1 MKFLNILLACII
13 ATSIKAVNVD
23 SLQRV
28 LKLQTDTNRVK
39 TLNELCFAVVFDDVN
54 QAKAY
59 GFEALATA
67 EKKAY
72 TKGVAKSYLRIGIVY
87 DVSSQYDSSIWF
99 YNEALKT
106 FQGMNDENG
115 KASALNNLAMVY
127 NNQGNYQ
134 KAINLYFEAHKSFI
148 KLKDTVGM
156 ANTLNNI
163 AVLYNDTYKSK
174 LALQYAKQA
183 LKLYQAVNHKKGIAA
198 VYTNISLAFNEINTD
213 SIIFYAKKAIGIKE
227 ELNDQYGLGISYNDL
242 GIAFNDIKQYDSA
255 LHYLNKSYLI
265 KTEFDDRFGMASVL
279 INRANAH
286 YHNNN
291 FKQQLNDLLVAN
303 KLAQEVKSYRLLTRI
318 AFSLSEYYSIK
329 NDFENAYKYRVL
341 YTGYKDSLMSEES
354 SRQLNELE
362 AKYQSE
368 KKDLELENKNL
379 ELQKTAEQL
388 EKKQIQILLLLA
400 LFITLTLSAL
410 LFYITYNN
418 RQKQKANRL
427 KIEQEQLRNIAV
439 ITAEDEERRRIA
451 KDLHDGVGQQ
461 LSAIKMSLSALAHQK
476 PDETLNV
483 IMQQLDGAV
492 KEVRNVSHMMMP
504 TVMLTN
510 GIAEAI
516 KDLTCKINGNDLL
529 KINTHFV
536 GVKNNLGDKVETNL
550 YRITQECLNNVI
562 KHADATEINL
572 QLIQHPE
579 RLVLMIEDNGK
590 GFDTKNTLLGMGL
603 RNIESRV
610 LYINGILHIDSG
622 LGNGTT
628 ITIEIF
634 T

>member
-1 MKFLNILLACII
+1 MKLLNVVIACLVAINTQAI
-13 ATSIKAVNVD
+13 NVD
-23 SLQRV
+23 SLQLL
-28 LKLQTDTNRVK
+28 LKTQTDSNRVK

-87 DVSSQYDSSIWF
+87 DVSSHYDSSIWF

-106 FQGMNDENG
+106 FQGINDENG

-127 NNQGNYQ
+127 NNQGNYN
-134 KAINLYFEAHKSFI
+134 KAISMYFAAHKSFT
-148 KLKDTVGM
+148 KLKDTIGM

-174 LALQYAKQA
+174 LALQYALQA
-183 LKLYQAVNHKKGIAA
+183 LKLYEAVKHKKGIAA

-213 SIIFYAKKAIGIKE
+213 SIIFYAKKAIHIKE
-227 ELNDQYGLGISYNDL
+227 ELNDKYGLGISYNDL

-255 LHYLNKSYLI
+255 LHYLDKSFKI

-279 INRANAH
+279 MNRANAH
-286 YHNNN
+286 YHHRN
-291 FKQQLNDLLVAN
+291 FKQQLNDLLLAN
-303 KLAQEVKSYRLLTRI
+303 KLAKEVNSYRLLTRI
-318 AFSLSEYYSIK
+318 AFSLSEYYQITD
-329 NDFENAYKYRVL
+329 DFKNAYKYRVL
-341 YTGYKDSLMSEES
+341 YTGYKDSVMNEQTA
-354 SRQLNELE
+354 RQINELE

-368 KKDLELENKNL
+368 KKDLEIENKNL
-379 ELQKTAEQL
+379 ELQKTSEQL
-388 EKKQIQILLLLA
+388 AKKRIQILLLIA
-400 LFITLTLSAL
+400 IFVTLTLAAL

-418 RQKQKANRL
+418 RQKQKANQL
-427 KIEQEQLRNIAV
+427 KIEQEQLRNVAV

-451 KDLHDGVGQQ
+451 KDLHDGAGQQ
-461 LSAIKMSLSALAHQK
+461 LSAIKMGLSALAHQK
-476 PDETLNV
+476 PDETLNN
-483 IMQQLDGAV
+483 IMQQLDDAV

-504 TVMLTN
+504 TMMLTN
-510 GIAEAI
+510 GITEAI
-516 KDLTCKINGNDLL
+516 KDLTCKINTNGKL
-529 KINTHFV
+529 KINTHFID
-536 GVKNNLGDKVETNL
+536 VKNKLDDKLETTL
-550 YRITQECLNNVI
+550 YRIIQECLNNVI
-562 KHADATEINL
+562 KHADATEVNL
-572 QLIQHPE
+572 QLIQHPQS
-579 RLVLMIEDNGK
+579 LVLMIEDNGK
-590 GFDTKNTLLGMGL
+590 GFDTDNIQLGMGL

-628 ITIEIF
+628 ITIEID